1 MKNNGESWK
10 YFATVIVAL
19 ILLSLSIYTICYRE
33 IYDSISISIST
44 VKTPIVEYG
53 SANYDIDKLIKN
65 VDGTIVSVKQDI
77 VTDSVGVQELILVV
91 SKGNISKEIPVSIEV
106 KDSIGPEIVIEN
118 DIIEIEQGTNYDI
131 LSNITNVYDNI
142 DGDISYIDSNSVSDD
157 SCNFYTYYSD
167 FNYNV
172 PGEYVVNINAVD
184 KNLNSTS
191 KSFKIVVNKRSVG
204 ETVSSIAYSL
214 VGSPYIMGANGPYGF
229 DCSGFVQYVYSRLGI
244 YISRSSSTQLY
255 DGVAVS
261 YSDILPGDIIN
272 WGYSNGVSTHSA
284 LYVGNGKM
292 IHAANPSMGVI
303 ISDVGYWLSVSGTQI
318 IGVRRIN

>member
-33 IYDSISISIST
+33 IYDSISIST

-91 SKGNISKEIPVSIEV
+91 SKGNISKEIPVTIEV

-118 DIIEIEQGTNYDI
+118 EVIEIEQGTNYDI
-131 LSNITNVYDNI
+131 LSNITNVYDDV
-142 DGDISYIDSNSVSDD
+142 DGDISYIDSSSVSDD
-157 SCNFYTYYSD
+157 SCNYYTYYSD

-172 PGEYVVNINAVD
+172 PGKYVVNINAVD
-184 KNLNSTS
+184 KNSNSTS
-191 KSFKIVVNKRSVG
+191 KTFKIVVNRRSIG
-204 ETVSSIAYSL
+204 DTVSSIAYSL

-272 WGYSNGVSTHSA
+272 WGYSDGTSTHSA

-292 IHAANPSMGVI
+292 IHAANTSMGVI
-303 ISDVGYWLSVSGTQI
+303 ISDVGYWLSASGTQI

>member
-10 YFATVIVAL
+10 YIATVIVAL

-33 IYDSISISIST
+33 IYDSISIST

-91 SKGNISKEIPVSIEV
+91 SKGNISKEIPVTIEV

-118 DIIEIEQGTNYDI
+118 EVIEIEQGTNYDI

-157 SCNFYTYYSD
+157 SCNYYTYYSD

-184 KNLNSTS
+184 KNSNSTS
-191 KSFKIVVNKRSVG
+191 KTFNIVVNKRSVG
-204 ETVSSIAYSL
+204 DTVSSIAYSL

-292 IHAANPSMGVI
+292 IHAANTSMGVI
-303 ISDVGYWLSVSGTQI
+303 ISDVGYWLSASGTQI

>member
-33 IYDSISISIST
+33 IYDSISIST

-91 SKGNISKEIPVSIEV
+91 SKGNISKEIPVTIEV

-118 DIIEIEQGTNYDI
+118 EVIEIEQGTNYDI
-131 LSNITNVYDNI
+131 LSNITNVYDDV
-142 DGDISYIDSNSVSDD
+142 DGDISYIDSSSVSDD
-157 SCNFYTYYSD
+157 SCNYYTYYSD

-184 KNLNSTS
+184 KNSNSTS
-191 KSFKIVVNKRSVG
+191 KTFKIVVNKRSVG
-204 ETVSSIAYSL
+204 DTVSSIAYSL

-292 IHAANPSMGVI
+292 IHAANTSMGVI
-303 ISDVGYWLSVSGTQI
+303 ISDVGYWLSASGTQI

>member
-10 YFATVIVAL
+10 YIATVIVAL

-33 IYDSISISIST
+33 IYDSISIST

-157 SCNFYTYYSD
+157 SCNYYTYYSD

-184 KNLNSTS
+184 KNSNSTS
-191 KSFKIVVNKRSVG
+191 KTFKIVVNKRSVG

>member
-33 IYDSISISIST
+33 IYDSISIST

-157 SCNFYTYYSD
+157 SCNYYTYYSD

-184 KNLNSTS
+184 KNLNGTS

-272 WGYSNGVSTHSA
+272 WGYNNGVSTHSA

-303 ISDVGYWLSVSGTQI
+303 ISDVGYWLSASGTQI

>member
-33 IYDSISISIST
+33 IYDSISIST

-91 SKGNISKEIPVSIEV
+91 SKGNISKEIPVTIEV

-118 DIIEIEQGTNYDI
+118 EVIEIEQGTNYDI
-131 LSNITNVYDNI
+131 LSNITNVYDDV
-142 DGDISYIDSNSVSDD
+142 DGDISYIDSSSVSDD
-157 SCNFYTYYSD
+157 SCNYYTYYSD

-191 KSFKIVVNKRSVG
+191 KTFKIVVNKRSVG
-204 ETVSSIAYSL
+204 DTVSSIAYSL

-292 IHAANPSMGVI
+292 IHAANTSMGVI
-303 ISDVGYWLSVSGTQI
+303 ISDVGYWLSASGTQI

>member
-33 IYDSISISIST
+33 IYDSISIST
-44 VKTPIVEYG
+44 VKIPIVEYG

-118 DIIEIEQGTNYDI
+118 DIIEIEQGINYDI

-272 WGYSNGVSTHSA
+272 LGYNNGVSTHSA

-303 ISDVGYWLSVSGTQI
+303 ISDVGYWLSASGTQI

>member
-33 IYDSISISIST
+33 IYDSISIST

-157 SCNFYTYYSD
+157 SCNYYTYYSD

-229 DCSGFVQYVYSRLGI
+229 DCSGFVQYVYSKLGI
-244 YISRSSSTQLY
+244 FISRSSSTQLY

-292 IHAANPSMGVI
+292 IHAANTSMGVI
-303 ISDVGYWLSVSGTQI
+303 ISDVGYWLSASGTQI

>member
-10 YFATVIVAL
+10 YIATVIVAL

-33 IYDSISISIST
+33 IYDSISIST

-118 DIIEIEQGTNYDI
+118 EVIEIEQGTNYDI

-157 SCNFYTYYSD
+157 SCNYYTYYSD

-184 KNLNSTS
+184 KNSNSTS
-191 KSFKIVVNKRSVG
+191 KTFKIVVNKRSVG
-204 ETVSSIAYSL
+204 DTVSSIAYSL

-292 IHAANPSMGVI
+292 IHAANTSMGVI
-303 ISDVGYWLSVSGTQI
+303 ISDVGYWLSASGTQI

>member
-33 IYDSISISIST
+33 IYDSISIST

-157 SCNFYTYYSD
+157 SCNYYTYYSD

-229 DCSGFVQYVYSRLGI
+229 DCSGFIQYVYSRLGI

-303 ISDVGYWLSVSGTQI
+303 ISDVGYWLSASGTQI

>member
-33 IYDSISISIST
+33 IYDSISIST

-157 SCNFYTYYSD
+157 SCNYYTYYSD

-214 VGSPYIMGANGPYGF
+214 VGSPYIIGANGPYGF

-255 DGVAVS
+255 DGVAVN

-303 ISDVGYWLSVSGTQI
+303 ISDVGYWLSASGTQI

>member
-33 IYDSISISIST
+33 IYDSISIST
-44 VKTPIVEYG
+44 VKIPIVEYG

-131 LSNITNVYDNI
+131 LSNITDVYDNI

-157 SCNFYTYYSD
+157 SCNYYTYYSD

-272 WGYSNGVSTHSA
+272 WGYNNGVSTHSA

-303 ISDVGYWLSVSGTQI
+303 ISDVGYWLSASGTQI

>member
-33 IYDSISISIST
+33 IYDSISIST

-157 SCNFYTYYSD
+157 SCNYYTYYSD

-303 ISDVGYWLSVSGTQI
+303 ISDVGYWLSASGTQI

>member
-33 IYDSISISIST
+33 IYDSISIST

-106 KDSIGPEIVIEN
+106 KDSIGPAIVIEN

-157 SCNFYTYYSD
+157 SCNYYTYYSD

-272 WGYSNGVSTHSA
+272 WGYNNGVSTHSA

-303 ISDVGYWLSVSGTQI
+303 ISDVGYWLSASGTQI

>member
-33 IYDSISISIST
+33 IYDSISIST

-157 SCNFYTYYSD
+157 SCNYYTYYSD

-184 KNLNSTS
+184 KNSNSTS
-191 KSFKIVVNKRSVG
+191 KTFKIVVNKRSVG

-272 WGYSNGVSTHSA
+272 WGYSDGTSTHSA

-292 IHAANPSMGVI
+292 IHAANTSMGVI
-303 ISDVGYWLSVSGTQI
+303 ISDVGYWLSASGTQI

>member
-33 IYDSISISIST
+33 IYDSISIST
-44 VKTPIVEYG
+44 VKIPIVEYG

-157 SCNFYTYYSD
+157 SCNYYTYYSD

-229 DCSGFVQYVYSRLGI
+229 DCSEFVQYVYSRLGI

-303 ISDVGYWLSVSGTQI
+303 ISDVGYWLSASGTQI

>member
-33 IYDSISISIST
+33 IYDSISIST

-184 KNLNSTS
+184 KNSNSTS
-191 KSFKIVVNKRSVG
+191 KTFKIVVNKRSVG

>member
-33 IYDSISISIST
+33 IYDSISIST

-157 SCNFYTYYSD
+157 SCNYYTYYSD

-184 KNLNSTS
+184 KNSNSTS
-191 KSFKIVVNKRSVG
+191 KTFKIVVNKRSVG
-204 ETVSSIAYSL
+204 DTVSSIAYSL

-229 DCSGFVQYVYSRLGI
+229 DCSGFVQYVYSKLGI
-244 YISRSSSTQLY
+244 FISRSSSTQLY

>member
-33 IYDSISISIST
+33 IYDSISIST

-118 DIIEIEQGTNYDI
+118 DIIEIEQGTNHDI

-157 SCNFYTYYSD
+157 SCNYYTYYSD

>member
-33 IYDSISISIST
+33 IYDSISIST

-157 SCNFYTYYSD
+157 SCNYYTYYSD

-244 YISRSSSTQLY
+244 SISRSSSTQLY

-272 WGYSNGVSTHSA
+272 WGYNNGVSTHSA

-303 ISDVGYWLSVSGTQI
+303 ISDVGYWLSASGTQI

>member
-33 IYDSISISIST
+33 IYDSISIST

-118 DIIEIEQGTNYDI
+118 EVIEIEQGTNYDI
-131 LSNITNVYDNI
+131 LSNITNVYDDV

-157 SCNFYTYYSD
+157 SCNYYTYYSD

-184 KNLNSTS
+184 KNSNSTS
-191 KSFKIVVNKRSVG
+191 KTFNIVVNKRSVG
-204 ETVSSIAYSL
+204 DTVSSIAYSL

-292 IHAANPSMGVI
+292 IHAANTSMGVI
-303 ISDVGYWLSVSGTQI
+303 ISDVGYWLSASGTQI

>member
-10 YFATVIVAL
+10 YIATVIVAL
-19 ILLSLSIYTICYRE
+19 ILLSLCIYTICYRE
-33 IYDSISISIST
+33 IYDSISIST
-44 VKTPIVEYG
+44 VKIPTVEYG
-53 SANYDIDKLIKN
+53 SANYDIDKLINN

-91 SKGNISKEIPVSIEV
+91 SKGNISKEIPVTIEV

-118 DIIEIEQGTNYDI
+118 EVIEIEQGTNYDI
-131 LSNITNVYDNI
+131 LSNITNVYDDV
-142 DGDISYIDSNSVSDD
+142 DGDISYIDSGSVSDD
-157 SCNFYTYYSD
+157 SCNYYTYYSD

-184 KNLNSTS
+184 KNSNSTS
-191 KSFKIVVNKRSVG
+191 KTFKIIVNRRSIG
-204 ETVSSIAYSL
+204 DTVSSIAYSL

-244 YISRSSSTQLY
+244 SISRSSSTQLY

-303 ISDVGYWLSVSGTQI
+303 VSDVGYWLSASGTQI
-318 IGVRRIN
+318 IGVRRIK

>member
-33 IYDSISISIST
+33 IYDSISIST

-131 LSNITNVYDNI
+131 LSNITNVYDDV
-142 DGDISYIDSNSVSDD
+142 DGDISYIDSSSVSDD
-157 SCNFYTYYSD
+157 SCNYYTYYGD

-272 WGYSNGVSTHSA
+272 WGYSDGTSTHSA

-292 IHAANPSMGVI
+292 IHAANTSMGVI
-303 ISDVGYWLSVSGTQI
+303 ISDVGYWLSASGTQI

>member
-33 IYDSISISIST
+33 IYDSISIST

-118 DIIEIEQGTNYDI
+118 EVIEIEQGTNYDI
-131 LSNITNVYDNI
+131 LSNITNVYDDV

-157 SCNFYTYYSD
+157 SCNYYTYYSD

-184 KNLNSTS
+184 KNSNSTS
-191 KSFKIVVNKRSVG
+191 KTFKIVVNKRSVG
-204 ETVSSIAYSL
+204 DTVSSIAYSL

-292 IHAANPSMGVI
+292 IHAANTSMGVI
-303 ISDVGYWLSVSGTQI
+303 ISDVGYWLSASGTQI

>member
-33 IYDSISISIST
+33 IYDSISIST

-131 LSNITNVYDNI
+131 LSNITNVYDDV

-157 SCNFYTYYSD
+157 SCNYYTYYSD

-184 KNLNSTS
+184 KNSNSTS
-191 KSFKIVVNKRSVG
+191 KTFKIVVNKRSIG
-204 ETVSSIAYSL
+204 DTVSSIAYSL

-292 IHAANPSMGVI
+292 IHAANTSMGVI
-303 ISDVGYWLSVSGTQI
+303 ISDVGYWLSASGTQI

>member
-10 YFATVIVAL
+10 YIATVIVAL

-33 IYDSISISIST
+33 IYDSISIST
-44 VKTPIVEYG
+44 VKIPIVEYG

-131 LSNITNVYDNI
+131 LSNITNVYDDV
-142 DGDISYIDSNSVSDD
+142 DGDISYIDSSSVSDD
-157 SCNFYTYYSD
+157 SCNYYTYYSD

-184 KNLNSTS
+184 KNSNSTS
-191 KSFKIVVNKRSVG
+191 KTFKIVVNKRSVG
-204 ETVSSIAYSL
+204 DTVSSIAYSL

-292 IHAANPSMGVI
+292 IHAANTSMGVI
-303 ISDVGYWLSVSGTQI
+303 ISDVGYWLSASGTQI

>member
-33 IYDSISISIST
+33 IYDSISIST

-157 SCNFYTYYSD
+157 SCNYYTYYSD

>member
-33 IYDSISISIST
+33 IYDSISIST
-44 VKTPIVEYG
+44 VKIPIVEYG

-157 SCNFYTYYSD
+157 SCNYYTYYSD

-191 KSFKIVVNKRSVG
+191 KSFKIVVNKRSIG

-229 DCSGFVQYVYSRLGI
+229 DCSGFIQYVYSRLGI

-303 ISDVGYWLSVSGTQI
+303 ISDVGYWLSASGTQI

>member
-33 IYDSISISIST
+33 IYDSISIST

-91 SKGNISKEIPVSIEV
+91 SKGNISKEIPGGMGD

-118 DIIEIEQGTNYDI
+118 EVIEIEQGTNYDI

-157 SCNFYTYYSD
+157 SCNYYTYYSD

-184 KNLNSTS
+184 KNSNSTS
-191 KSFKIVVNKRSVG
+191 KTFNIVVNKRSVG
-204 ETVSSIAYSL
+204 DTVSSIAYSL

-272 WGYSNGVSTHSA
+272 WGYSDGTSTHSA

-292 IHAANPSMGVI
+292 IHAANTSMGVI
-303 ISDVGYWLSVSGTQI
+303 ISDVGYWLSASGTQI

>member
-33 IYDSISISIST
+33 IYDSISIST

-91 SKGNISKEIPVSIEV
+91 SKGNISKEIPVTIEV

-131 LSNITNVYDNI
+131 LSNITNVYDDV

-157 SCNFYTYYSD
+157 SCNYYTYYSD

-184 KNLNSTS
+184 KNSNSTS
-191 KSFKIVVNKRSVG
+191 KTFKIVVNKRSVG
-204 ETVSSIAYSL
+204 DTVSSIAYSL

-292 IHAANPSMGVI
+292 IHAANTSMGVI
-303 ISDVGYWLSVSGTQI
+303 ISDVGYWLSASGTQI

>member
-10 YFATVIVAL
+10 YIATVIVAL
-19 ILLSLSIYTICYRE
+19 ILLSLCIYTICYRE
-33 IYDSISISIST
+33 IYDSISIST
-44 VKTPIVEYG
+44 VKTPTVEYG
-53 SANYDIDKLIKN
+53 SANYDIDKLINN

-91 SKGNISKEIPVSIEV
+91 SKGNISKEIPVTIEV

-118 DIIEIEQGTNYDI
+118 EVIEIEQGTNYDI
-131 LSNITNVYDNI
+131 LSNITNVYDDV
-142 DGDISYIDSNSVSDD
+142 DGDISYIDSSSVSDD
-157 SCNFYTYYSD
+157 SCNYYTYYSD

-184 KNLNSTS
+184 KNSNSTS
-191 KSFKIVVNKRSVG
+191 KTFKIIVNRRSIG
-204 ETVSSIAYSL
+204 DTVSSIAYSL

-244 YISRSSSTQLY
+244 SISRSSSTQLY

-303 ISDVGYWLSVSGTQI
+303 VSDVGYWLSASGTQI
-318 IGVRRIN
+318 IGVRRIK

>member
-10 YFATVIVAL
+10 YIATVIVAL

-33 IYDSISISIST
+33 IYDSISIST

-91 SKGNISKEIPVSIEV
+91 SKGNISKEIPVTIEV

-118 DIIEIEQGTNYDI
+118 EVIEIEQGTNYDI

-157 SCNFYTYYSD
+157 SCNYYTYYGD

-292 IHAANPSMGVI
+292 IHAANTSMGVI
-303 ISDVGYWLSVSGTQI
+303 ISDVGYWLSASGTQI

>member
-33 IYDSISISIST
+33 IYDSISIST

-106 KDSIGPEIVIEN
+106 KDSIVPEIVIEN
-118 DIIEIEQGTNYDI
+118 DIIEIEQGTNHDI

-157 SCNFYTYYSD
+157 SCNYYTYYSD

>member
-33 IYDSISISIST
+33 IYDSISIST
-44 VKTPIVEYG
+44 VKIPIVEYG

-118 DIIEIEQGTNYDI
+118 DIIEIEQGTNYDV

-157 SCNFYTYYSD
+157 SCNYYTYYSD

-191 KSFKIVVNKRSVG
+191 KSFKIVVNKRRVG

-272 WGYSNGVSTHSA
+272 WGYNNGVSTHSA

-303 ISDVGYWLSVSGTQI
+303 ISDVGYWLSASGTQI

>member
-33 IYDSISISIST
+33 IYDSISIST

-229 DCSGFVQYVYSRLGI
+229 DCIGFVQYVYSRLGI

>member
-33 IYDSISISIST
+33 IYDSISIST

-53 SANYDIDKLIKN
+53 SANYDIDKLINN

-118 DIIEIEQGTNYDI
+118 EVIEIEQGTNYDI
-131 LSNITNVYDNI
+131 LSNITNVYDDV
-142 DGDISYIDSNSVSDD
+142 DGDISYIDSSSVTDD
-157 SCNFYTYYSD
+157 SCNYYTYYSD

-292 IHAANPSMGVI
+292 IHAANPSMGVV
-303 ISDVGYWLSVSGTQI
+303 ISDVGYWLSASGTQI

>member
-33 IYDSISISIST
+33 IYDSISIST

-272 WGYSNGVSTHSA
+272 WGYNNGVSTHSA

-303 ISDVGYWLSVSGTQI
+303 ISDVGYWLSASGTQI

>member
-33 IYDSISISIST
+33 IYDSISIST

-77 VTDSVGVQELILVV
+77 VTDSIGVQELILVV

-157 SCNFYTYYSD
+157 SCNYYTYYSD

-184 KNLNSTS
+184 KNFNSTS
-191 KSFKIVVNKRSVG
+191 KTFKIIVNRRSIG
-204 ETVSSIAYSL
+204 DTVSSIAYSL

-244 YISRSSSTQLY
+244 SISRSSSTQLY

>member
-33 IYDSISISIST
+33 IYDSISIST

-65 VDGTIVSVKQDI
+65 VDGTIVSIKQDI

-157 SCNFYTYYSD
+157 SCNYYTYYSD

-303 ISDVGYWLSVSGTQI
+303 ISDVGYWLSASGTQI
-318 IGVRRIN
+318 IGVRRKN

>member
-33 IYDSISISIST
+33 IYDSISIST
-44 VKTPIVEYG
+44 VKIPIVEYG

-157 SCNFYTYYSD
+157 SCNYYTYYSD

-229 DCSGFVQYVYSRLGI
+229 DCSGFVQYVYSKLGI
-244 YISRSSSTQLY
+244 FISRSSSTQLY